1 MGLNEMMFIINTEE
15 SKDNVHN
22 IFCVKLF
29 QGGNGSPLGGGVSGP
44 VRNKYLLEKTFME
57 RINDGNGNK
66 RQQVLKKNLV

>member
-1 MGLNEMMFIINTEE
+1 MFIIFFALNYFREGMA
-15 SKDNVHN
+15 HHW
-22 IFCVKLF
+22 
-29 QGGNGSPLGGGVSGP
+29 GGVSGP

>member
-29 QGGNGSPLGGGVSGP
+29 QGGNGSPLGGGGCQD
-44 VRNKYLLEKTFME
+44 LLEISTY
-57 RINDGNGNK
+57 
-66 RQQVLKKNLV
+66 